1 MLVDF
6 RVDVGAAGIN
16 ISPYSLSSLLHG
28 TVLILIVLTRLIAK
42 FFQCFPQQGFD
53 LVTVS

>member
-16 ISPYSLSSLLHG
+16 ISPYGLSSLLHG